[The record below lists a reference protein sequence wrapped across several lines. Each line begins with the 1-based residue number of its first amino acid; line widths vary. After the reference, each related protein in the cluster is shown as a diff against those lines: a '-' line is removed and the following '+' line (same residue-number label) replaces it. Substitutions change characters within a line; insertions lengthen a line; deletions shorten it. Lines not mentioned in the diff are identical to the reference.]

1 MDGTWSRVAAD
12 LLSRAIAVLEEA
24 DARDE
29 ALATV
34 KASRRVAMFTTNP
47 VMIPAGRA
55 WRLGVLLL
63 DRAGTLYATGMVTRA
78 IVPGI
83 AVTNRSAA
91 AEERRDYRRAA
102 ARGAFREGEVI
113 NHGYTPIA
121 LDDDSLVAG
130 SGPLEVLDGALVVR
144 LESGALGHGTVP
156 LEKYL
161 ADRVELLTLGN

>member
-1 MDGTWSRVAAD
+1 MEGTWSSVVAD
-12 LLSRAIAVLEEA
+12 LVDRTIASLENA

-34 KASRRVAMFTTNP
+34 KASRRVAVFTTNP
-47 VMIPAGRA
+47 VMVPAGRA

-63 DRAGTLYATGMVTRA
+63 DRSGNLYATGLVTRA

-91 AEERRDYRRAA
+91 AEERRDFRRAA
-102 ARGAFREGEVI
+102 ARGSFREGEVI
-113 NHGYTPIA
+113 NHDYTPIVI
-121 LDDDSLVAG
+121 DDEKLAAG
-130 SGPLEVLDGALVVR
+130 SGPLEVLDGQVVVR
-144 LESGALGHGTVP
+144 LEAGALGHGTVP

-161 ADRVELLTLGN
+161 VDRVELLTLGS